1 MRIAEDLLRPPNLK
15 SKSRDAPSLFVSGPG
30 PPLSSS
36 EVACVK
42 IISACLG
49 EVRGDRVCV
58 SEMVLCG
65 IEVVLGR
72 QGWPS
77 NVGRDI

>member
-1 MRIAEDLLRPPNLK
+1 MRIADALQPPTGKKETETHLLFLFLGLDLRSRPRRWHVFRL
-15 SKSRDAPSLFVSGPG
+15 S
-30 PPLSSS
+30 PP
-36 EVACVK
+36 A
-42 IISACLG
+42 LG